1 MGVTMESALVCP
13 NCGSRDVININLA
26 VEQGERVSFYSCH
39 KCEKR
44 WWHKDGKDLPLPS
57 VLELAKRKKRG

>member
-1 MGVTMESALVCP
+1 MGVPMENALICP

-39 KCEKR
+39 KCENR